1 MIENNQAEELE
12 KNEEI
17 DIEIVDDP
25 VEESEFKSSSDDE
38 LETYTKSVSK
48 RINKLNAKNKQ
59 AEDRAAQLE
68 QIAMA
73 KEQELQQYRA
83 YTAQQDNV
91 VLNKEAEALQAKE
104 AQVDDVYR
112 KAVQSGDA
120 DLMSKAATLKNDV
133 SIQKERHRVQIARAQ
148 AANQEKAQVQDQGQY
163 QTYNQQQGQQ
173 QQQQQVT
180 SEPTSEAL
188 TWHERNQWYGNGEDQ
203 EHLQATQFAY
213 FTHFNLINEGFEP
226 DSDDYY
232 SQLDTRVGKV
242 YPKLIGAENSNDNA
256 VQNGSRPAVQRVSSS
271 ASPGGRQQTR
281 GNKSGVTFS
290 NSEVERLRG
299 LKPHNM
305 AMETWLRHVAKE
317 KQKIS
322 AKEQK

>member
-25 VEESEFKSSSDDE
+25 VEESEFKSSPDDE

-120 DLMSKAATLKNDV
+120 DLMSKAATLKNDI
-133 SIQKERHRVQIARAQ
+133 SIQKERHRVNLARAQ
-148 AANQEKAQVQDQGQY
+148 VDAPAQAQDQGQY
-163 QTYNQQQGQQ
+163 QTYNEQQGQQ
-173 QQQQQVT
+173 QQQQAPA
-180 SEPTSEAL
+180 EPTSEAL